1 MNNKIKALL
10 ALKRLNMAKYADSMN
25 MSVQALSNKTKRS
38 SWTLPDMIQLADL
51 TDTTLA
57 FNDRETGKPLI
68 EFDSTDIEE
77 RKNG

>member
-10 ALKRLNMAKYADSMN
+10 ALKRLNMAKYAESMS
-25 MSVQALSNKTKRS
+25 MSTQALSNKAKRS

-68 EFDSTDIEE
+68 EFTITDIEE
-77 RKNG
+77 KNG